1 MARYTGASCKKC
13 RREGQKLF
21 LKGERCVTGKCALER
36 RNYAPGQHGKN
47 KVKLSEYGLQLRAK
61 QKAKVY
67 YGVSES
73 HFRKYYEEAFRKN
86 GVTSDILF
94 GLLETRLDNVCYR
107 MGIGTSRRESRQLV
121 GYEMITVNGKK
132 VNIPSYQVRVGDVIA
147 IRAEKK
153 DNAAIKKLADF
164 ITAKN
169 VPSWLE
175 MDKEKLE
182 AKVIRIPARADVDLE
197 VAENLII
204 ELYSKN

>member
-73 HFRKYYEEAFRKN
+73 QFRKYYEEAFRKN

-121 GYEMITVNGKK
+121 GYEMVTVNGKK

-147 IRAEKK
+147 VRAEKK
-153 DNAAIKKLADF
+153 DNVAIKKLADF

-182 AKVIRIPARADVDLE
+182 AKVIRIPERTDVDLE

>member
-21 LKGERCVTGKCALER
+21 LKGERCSTGKCAIER

-47 KVKLSEYGLQLRAK
+47 KTKLSEYGLQLRAK
-61 QKAKVY
+61 QKTKVY

-73 HFRKYYEEAFRKN
+73 QFAKYYEEAFRKI
-86 GVTSDILF
+86 GVTSDLLF

-121 GYEMITVNGKK
+121 GYEMVTVNGRK
-132 VNIPSYQVRVGDVIA
+132 VNIPSYQVKVGDVIA
-147 IRAEKK
+147 VRTEKK
-153 DNAAIKKLADF
+153 DNTAIKLTMESTKSRA
-164 ITAKN
+164 
-169 VPSWLE
+169 VPSWIE
-175 MDKEKLE
+175 MDKDKLE
-182 AKVIRIPARADVDLE
+182 AKIIRIPTREDVDLE
-197 VAENLII
+197 VAENLIV

>member
-21 LKGERCVTGKCALER
+21 LKGERCNTGKCAIER

-47 KVKLSEYGLQLRAK
+47 KAKLSEYGLQLRAK
-61 QKAKVY
+61 QKTKVY

-73 HFRKYYEEAFRKN
+73 QFVKYYEEAFRRE

-121 GYEMITVNGKK
+121 GYEMVTVNGKK

-147 IRAEKK
+147 VREIRR
-153 DNAAIKKLADF
+153 DNPVIKENIEAG
-164 ITAKN
+164 AK
-169 VPSWLE
+169 
-175 MDKEKLE
+175 
-182 AKVIRIPARADVDLE
+182 KVIISAPAKGDIKTIVSEAVTNSIVHAYKDELGEIIMDV
-197 VAENLII
+197 
-204 ELYSKN
+204 

>member
-47 KVKLSEYGLQLRAK
+47 KAKLSEYGLQLRAK

-73 HFRKYYEEAFRKN
+73 QFRKYYEEAFRKN

-121 GYEMITVNGKK
+121 GYEMVTVNGKK

-147 IRAEKK
+147 VRAEKK
-153 DNAAIKKLADF
+153 DNVAIKKLADF

-182 AKVIRIPARADVDLE
+182 AKVIRIPERTDVDLE

>member
-21 LKGERCVTGKCALER
+21 LKGERCNTGKCAIER

-47 KVKLSEYGLQLRAK
+47 KAKLSEYGLQLRAK
-61 QKAKVY
+61 QKTKVY

-73 HFRKYYEEAFRKN
+73 QFRKYYEEAFRRE

-107 MGIGTSRRESRQLV
+107 LGLGSSRRESRQLV
-121 GYEMITVNGKK
+121 GYEMVTVNGKK
-132 VNIPSYQVRVGDVIA
+132 VNIPSYQLRVGDVVA
-147 IRAEKK
+147 IRDEKK
-153 DNAAIKKLADF
+153 DNATVKAMIEK
-164 ITAKN
+164 IQAKN
-169 VPSWLE
+169 VPAWLE
-175 MDKEKLE
+175 VDKEKLT

>member
-21 LKGERCVTGKCALER
+21 LKGERCNTGKCAIER

-47 KVKLSEYGLQLRAK
+47 KSKLSEYGLQLRAK

-73 HFRKYYEEAFRKN
+73 QFRKYYEEAFRKE

-121 GYEMITVNGKK
+121 GYELFTVNGKN
-132 VNIPSYQVRVGDVIA
+132 VNIPSYQLRVGDVIA
-147 IRAEKK
+147 IRNDKK
-153 DNAAIKKLADF
+153 DNATVKVMAENVK
-164 ITAKN
+164 AKN
-169 VPSWLE
+169 VPAWLE
-175 MDKEKLE
+175 IDKENLT
-182 AKVIRIPARADVDLE
+182 AKVIRVPLRADVDLE

>member
-1 MARYTGASCKKC
+1 MARYTGASCKRC

-21 LKGERCVTGKCALER
+21 LKGERCNTGKCAIER

-47 KVKLSEYGLQLRAK
+47 KAKLSEYGLQLRAK

-73 HFRKYYEEAFRKN
+73 QFVKYYEEAFRRE

-147 IRAEKK
+147 VRADKK
-153 DNAAIKKLADF
+153 DNATMKVMAENVK
-164 ITAKN
+164 AKN
-169 VPSWLE
+169 IVPWLE

-182 AKVIRIPARADVDLE
+182 AKVLRIPARADVDLE